1 MTLKLP
7 NPPARYDPVHE
18 ARRSAAIERADED
31 NLKSFRDLRLQP
43 GCGII
48 LRAPDGSEWKLSV
61 DNSGALVT
69 TAL

>member
-18 ARRSAAIERADED
+18 ARRSAAIERADD
-31 NLKSFRDLRLQP
+31 NNAKLFRNLRLQP
-43 GCGII
+43 GCFII
-48 LRAPDGSEWKLSV
+48 LRAPDGSEWQLSV
-61 DNSGALVT
+61 DNSGALTT